1 VLGRADTFDG
11 RFDAS
16 VRVRASRV
24 RKSLEDYYADEG
36 RADRLRIELPS
47 GSYVPRFIR
56 SAPTELPTTVDGREG
71 DSTVVV
77 LQFAASGDARADLV
91 AATIS
96 ELIAQRLGTFPGL
109 RVIGPA
115 TARSQDPRRIGR
127 DLGGR
132 FVLQGSVGFREPL
145 VRLSARVTD
154 AIRGDVVWA
163 ANETVD
169 AATLTGFEVEEQWA
183 SGVAAELGDYA
194 GVVYRRAAQK
204 PSAAVDPREYAA
216 RLAFQAYVEGGNPA
230 TLLAAE
236 EALATAMDAGL
247 RSPVI
252 LAMRGTT
259 RAVQATY
266 GISPDPEA
274 DLAAAE
280 HLAREALALDPVN
293 GHAHVVLGTVALT
306 RHQWDLTR
314 KHSTD
319 AAQAS
324 PFHPTIL
331 ATAGSLIA
339 YAGDWEQGVALLRES
354 LRLNPLH
361 PGYMHTLLAQDR
373 LMVDDDAAA
382 LAEASLIHAPGGI
395 WGPLFRAMA
404 LAGLGHTEQ
413 ARHEMDEVLAL
424 DPTFLDDP
432 VATFTSYATLS
443 DEQIGALL
451 RHLELFREPAGS

>member
-1 VLGRADTFDG
+1 
-11 RFDAS
+11 
-16 VRVRASRV
+16 
-24 RKSLEDYYADEG
+24 
-36 RADRLRIELPS
+36 
-47 GSYVPRFIR
+47 
-56 SAPTELPTTVDGREG
+56 
-71 DSTVVV
+71 VV
-77 LQFAASGDARADLV
+77 
-91 AATIS
+91 
-96 ELIAQRLGTFPGL
+96 
-109 RVIGPA
+109 GPA

-127 DLGGR
+127 ELGGR

-145 VRLSARVTD
+145 VRLSARLTD
-154 AIRGDVVWA
+154 AARGDVVWA
-163 ANETVD
+163 ATETVD
-169 AATLTGFEVEEQWA
+169 AGTLTGFEVEEHWA
-183 SGVAAELGDYA
+183 AGVAAELGDYA
-194 GVVYRRAAQK
+194 GVVYRRAALK
-204 PSAAVDPREYAA
+204 PSASVDPREYAA

-236 EALATAMDAGL
+236 EALATAMDAGI

-266 GISPDPEA
+266 GISTDAEA

-280 HLAREALALDPVN
+280 QLAREALAEDPAN
-293 GHAHVVLGTVALT
+293 GHAHVVLGTIALT

-339 YAGDWEQGVALLRES
+339 YAGDWEKGISLLREA

-395 WGPLFRAMA
+395 WGPLLRAMA

-413 ARHEMDEVLAL
+413 ARHEMDEVLAI
-424 DPTFLDDP
+424 DSTFLDEP
-432 VATFTSYATLS
+432 IATFTSYATLT
-443 DEQIGALL
+443 DAQIGALL
-451 RHLELFREPAGS
+451 RHLALFRTPTG